1 MTFIGSGHDD
11 VQQILKKFPRSFTT
25 QDVANHFGWSSQR
38 VRQAMVAG
46 QQTDLIRM
54 LFDAHPSSTGRVH
67 AIYEHGA
74 WRKKWITKAWRAE
87 NAGSVMGSGQ
97 QGESG
102 SVLSVCE
109 GAGGR
114 KYPPYLS
121 DQVRQ
126 SVEQTI
132 QRASLDVS

>member
-1 MTFIGSGHDD
+1 MTFVGTGHDD
-11 VQQILKKFPRSFTT
+11 VQEILKRFPRSFTT
-25 QDVANHFGWSSQR
+25 QDVANHFGWSTQR

-54 LFDAHPSSTGRVH
+54 LYDAHPSSQGRVH

-74 WRKKWITKAWRAE
+74 WRKQWITKTWRAE
-87 NAGSVMGSGQ
+87 DAGSVMGSGQ
-97 QGESG
+97 QGESRP
-102 SVLSVCE
+102 VLSVCE

-114 KYPPYLS
+114 KYPLYLA

-132 QRASLDVS
+132 HRAPLDVS